1 MRDVFLYVHD
11 GFADWE
17 PAFVL
22 PELTR
27 AGYRVRAVA
36 EGGQP
41 VHSMGGLRLVPSLTI
56 DQLDDDDV
64 ELLILPG
71 GESWQD
77 PANHAAIIDRLS
89 ALHARRVA
97 IAAICG
103 ATLPLARLG
112 MLDGIAHTSN
122 DLGWLTALAPSY
134 RGAPRYSKQLA
145 VTDDRVVTA
154 SGIGAL
160 EFAYEILELLDI
172 NDHAWRGEWFE
183 LMKHAVVPAW
193 LAA

>member
-17 PAFVL
+17 PAFAL
-22 PELTR
+22 PELRR

-36 EGGQP
+36 EAGQP
-41 VHSMGGLRLVPSLTI
+41 VHSMGGLRIVPSLTI
-56 DQLDDDDV
+56 DQLDDDVV
-64 ELLILPG
+64 EMLILPG
-71 GESWQD
+71 GDSWQD
-77 PANHAAIIDRLS
+77 PANHAAIVGRLS
-89 ALHARRVA
+89 GLRAQRIP

-112 MLDGIAHTSN
+112 VLDEIAHTSN

-134 RGAPRYSKQLA
+134 RGAARYSKRLA
-145 VTDDRVVTA
+145 VTSDRVVTA

-160 EFAYEILELLDI
+160 EFASEILEVLDV
-172 NDHAWRGEWFE
+172 NDASWRGEWYD
-183 LMKHAVVPAW
+183 LMKHAVVPSW

>member
-36 EGGQP
+36 EAGQP
-41 VHSMGGLRLVPSLTI
+41 VHSMGGLRIVPSLTI
-56 DQLDDDDV
+56 DQLADDDV

-71 GESWQD
+71 GESWSD
-77 PANHAAIIDRLS
+77 PACHAAIIDRLP
-89 ALHARRVA
+89 ALHAQRVA
-97 IAAICG
+97 LAAICG
-103 ATLPLARLG
+103 ATLPLARLA

-134 RGAPRYSKQLA
+134 RGAARYSKRLA
-145 VTDDRVVTA
+145 VTDARVVTA
-154 SGIGAL
+154 SGIGPL